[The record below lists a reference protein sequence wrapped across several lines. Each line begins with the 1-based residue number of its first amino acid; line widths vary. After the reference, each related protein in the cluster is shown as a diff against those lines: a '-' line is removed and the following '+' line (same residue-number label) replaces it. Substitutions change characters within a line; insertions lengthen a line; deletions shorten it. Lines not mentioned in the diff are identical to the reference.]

1 MKIMKI
7 KQYERNIREI
17 QTLVQRL
24 ESYKKC
30 FDEVYEK
37 QIIEL
42 KHLLGMN
49 IDEVEY
55 TKDSIDAIN
64 DFLIKNK
71 ITYKQVGEEVGLSSK
86 TVSAVLCGKSCWKR
100 ATDTL
105 IEWYEGKVIANN

>member
-1 MKIMKI
+1 MKI

-71 ITYKQVGEEVGLSSK
+71 ITYKQTIK
-86 TVSAVLCGKSCWKR
+86 HRKNK
-100 ATDTL
+100 
-105 IEWYEGKVIANN
+105 